1 LQTLSP
7 SHLFL
12 PTSLH
17 QWRLHPFVPY
27 IKPKEENNIN
37 KIELISVMPYQNGVC
52 T

>member
-1 LQTLSP
+1 LQILSP
-7 SHLFL
+7 RLF

-17 QWRLHPFVPY
+17 PWRLHPFLPY
-27 IKPKEENNIN
+27 IKPKGENNIN